1 MVQRRYFGRQTSL
14 CPSRLGKSNIQEPS
28 LHFHIKINQLD
39 FLIISLQHSGCTAKL
54 GWSTDFVFPPVCT
67 GTSKTGYNI
76 PPLVTAARAS
86 SFVKTDTKSG
96 QRAKTSGSHSVL
108 ILLSRFSASQI
119 AKACNKMSLRS
130 HVRSKGHLE
139 SNAEEMWCH
148 GATSHAKRK
157 ETSRKTKLTG
167 KVQGNSSTLYP
178 AWLLIKNTSEST
190 Y

>member
-28 LHFHIKINQLD
+28 LRFHIKINQLD

-119 AKACNKMSLRS
+119 TKACNKMSLRS

-139 SNAEEMWCH
+139 SNAEEICGVMEQQAMLKEKKHPGKQSWLVRFKGTVALYTQH
-148 GATSHAKRK
+148 G
-157 ETSRKTKLTG
+157 
-167 KVQGNSSTLYP
+167 Y
-178 AWLLIKNTSEST
+178 
-190 Y
+190 